1 MDMQL
6 FHRLQL
12 VFVVG
17 PILGLL
23 LIGFLVSLRSESVSL
38 TSPNGIKRFLGHL
51 SRVLIRVFGYIAGLV
66 AVQQLVGF
74 PMGLA
79 W

>member
-1 MDMQL
+1 
-6 FHRLQL
+6 
-12 VFVVG
+12 
-17 PILGLL
+17 
-23 LIGFLVSLRSESVSL
+23 
-38 TSPNGIKRFLGHL
+38 
-51 SRVLIRVFGYIAGLV
+51 LIRVFGYVAGLV

>member
-6 FHRLQL
+6 FHRLQM
-12 VFVVG
+12 VFVLG

-23 LIGFLVSLRSESVSL
+23 LIGFLVSLQSESVSL
-38 TSPNGIKRFLGHL
+38 TSPQGIKRFLGHL
-51 SRVLIRVFGYIAGLV
+51 SRVLIRVFGYVAGLL

>member
-23 LIGFLVSLRSESVSL
+23 LVGFLVSLRSESVSL